1 MIKDLSLEANVISWK
16 FLKKKKKIIISAIE
30 NTFHQKW

>member
-16 FLKKKKKIIISAIE
+16 FLKKKKFIISAIE